1 MSAFKVCEEN
11 LRVKKVLFLTDGP
24 FYDEIEIIRDGS
36 VIEADDTHKVVMIDY
51 AVGGNPYRDEV
62 PYDKLVAI
70 FAFDNDTPEIEI
82 GTYYARLIDLRT
94 VKAAT

>member
-1 MSAFKVCEEN
+1 
-11 LRVKKVLFLTDGP
+11 
-24 FYDEIEIIRDGS
+24 
-36 VIEADDTHKVVMIDY
+36 MIDY